1 MAINARDPRVQ
12 KTILGSMLVGAV
24 VYVYFF
30 TDWFAFTYRAN
41 ASELAQLEEEY
52 RDLSK
57 DLNKARQ
64 AINRLP
70 YLEKEYELLHE
81 KWEQGRQLLP
91 EDEEMIELLH
101 KVTLLGTR
109 AGVEFTLFK
118 PLPDRPMQ
126 DYTEIPIEVTVVGG
140 YHQVGAFL
148 SEVAN
153 MKRIVNVS
161 GLTIEAVENR
171 DAAEGQT
178 STATFEA
185 IAYRLGGTGV
195 PAAEGDQ
202 AAAETGKPAPKNAKA
217 AKAKNTKA
225 KAEARNGSKTGGKGE

>member
-91 EDEEMIELLH
+91 EEEEMIELLH

-126 DYTEIPIEVTVVGG
+126 DYTEVPIEITVVGG

-161 GLTIEAVENR
+161 GLTIEAVEDR
-171 DAAEGQT
+171 EAVEGQT

-185 IAYRLGGTGV
+185 VAYRLGGTGV
-195 PAAEGDQ
+195 ASAEADE
-202 AAAETGKPAPKNAKA
+202 AESEVGKGKPAAKKS
-217 AKAKNTKA
+217 KAG
-225 KAEARNGSKTGGKGE
+225 AEARNRSKTGGKGE

>member
-12 KTILGSMLVGAV
+12 KTILGTMLVGAV
-24 VYVYFF
+24 VFVYFF
-30 TDWFAFTYRAN
+30 TDWFSFTYKAN
-41 ASELAQLEEEY
+41 ASELNGLEEEY

-81 KWEQGRQLLP
+81 KWQQGRQLLP
-91 EDEEMIELLH
+91 EEEEMVEMLQKI
-101 KVTLLGTR
+101 TLLGTR

-118 PLPDRPMQ
+118 PLPGRPMQ
-126 DYTEIPIEVTVVGG
+126 DYTEIPIEITVAGS

-153 MKRIVNVS
+153 MKRIINVS
-161 GLTIEAVENR
+161 GLELETVEEREAR
-171 DAAEGQT
+171 EGQT
-178 STATFEA
+178 ATATFEA
-185 IAYRLGGTGV
+185 VAYRLGGTGV
-195 PAAEGDQ
+195 PGGT
-202 AAAETGKPAPKNAKA
+202 AETQAQGA
-217 AKAKNTKA
+217 ADATAKNTKA
-225 KAEARNGSKTGGKGE
+225 KAKANAATRNGGKSQRGGSGE

>member
-1 MAINARDPRVQ
+1 MAINAKDPRVQ
-12 KTILGSMLVGAV
+12 KSILGAMLMGAV

-30 TDWFAFTYRAN
+30 SDWFSFTYKAN
-41 ASELAQLEEEY
+41 ASELTVLEEDY
-52 RDLSK
+52 RELSK

-70 YLEKEYELLHE
+70 YLEKEYELLHA

-91 EDEEMIELLH
+91 EEEEMVEMLQRI
-101 KVTLLGTR
+101 TLLGTR

-118 PLPDRPMQ
+118 PLPHRPMP
-126 DYTEIPIEVTVVGG
+126 DYTEIPIEITVAGG

-153 MKRIVNVS
+153 MKRIINVS
-161 GLTIEAVENR
+161 SLEMETVEAREAR
-171 DAAEGQT
+171 ADQT

-185 IAYRLGGTGV
+185 VAYRLGGTGV
-195 PAAEGDQ
+195 PEGTAEAVTGSASGGQ
-202 AAAETGKPAPKNAKA
+202 AQKS
-217 AKAKNTKA
+217 KA
-225 KAEARNGSKTGGKGE
+225 KASSAARSSTPQRGGKGE

>member
-12 KTILGSMLVGAV
+12 KSILGAMLVGAV

-30 TDWFAFTYRAN
+30 TDWFAFTYKAN
-41 ASELAQLEEEY
+41 ASELSELEEEY
-52 RDLSK
+52 RELSK

-91 EDEEMIELLH
+91 EEEEMVEMLQKI
-101 KVTLLGTR
+101 TLLGTR

-118 PLPDRPMQ
+118 PLPPRPMQ
-126 DYTEIPIEVTVVGG
+126 DYTEIPMEITVAGG

-161 GLTIEAVENR
+161 GLEMKTVEER
-171 DAAEGQT
+171 SAREGQT
-178 STATFEA
+178 ATATFEA
-185 IAYRLGGTGV
+185 VAYRLGGTGV
-195 PAAEGDQ
+195 PDAEGQADAG
-202 AAAETGKPAPKNAKA
+202 AAAGAR
-217 AKAKNTKA
+217 AKNTKK
-225 KAEARNGSKTGGKGE
+225 KASASARSGGKSSGGSGE